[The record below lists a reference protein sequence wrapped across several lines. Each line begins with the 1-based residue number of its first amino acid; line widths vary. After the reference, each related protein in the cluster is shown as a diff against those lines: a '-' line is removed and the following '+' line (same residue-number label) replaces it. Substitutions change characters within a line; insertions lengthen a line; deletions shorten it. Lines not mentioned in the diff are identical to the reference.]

1 VLRPSP
7 RLWACW
13 AFSSSAPQL
22 PSSAVLQ
29 LLGSWAVGL
38 EPAYDWL
45 KESCHFREWTC
56 MGWDVDVD
64 VDLVAAVPAMV

>member
-1 VLRPSP
+1 MRCSGRVLVSGPVGPSA
-7 RLWACW
+7 L
-13 AFSSSAPQL
+13 QL
-22 PSSAVLQ
+22 PSSPALQ